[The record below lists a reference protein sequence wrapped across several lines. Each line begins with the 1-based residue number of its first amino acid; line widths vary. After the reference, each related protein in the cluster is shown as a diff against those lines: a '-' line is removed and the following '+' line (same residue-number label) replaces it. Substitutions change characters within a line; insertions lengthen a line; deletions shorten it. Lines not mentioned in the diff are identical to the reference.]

1 MHCDVPLG
9 LTVEGEQAT
18 VTDTMV
24 EEAACTVTVAV
35 PVLVVSW
42 VLVAVTVTLPAAVGA
57 VRRPFALIVPALADH
72 STEEL

>member
-1 MHCDVPLG
+1 
-9 LTVEGEQAT
+9 
-18 VTDTMV
+18 V